1 MYIFNMNQR
10 RIIRTD
16 FWVQSILFGGTV
28 VSLVIWLRLGSPNEV
43 ICLSAF
49 LLLLSWQFFSGIF
62 IAAELGRWYRGAL
75 PICLLLAL
83 VLSILL
89 LAAGLPTGVFAA
101 FGLAPIIALTNF
113 AVGFADYRQYGRH
126 LFYQKFGDERIL
138 DSGDLF

>member
-10 RIIRTD
+10 KIIRTD

-28 VSLVIWLRLGSPNEV
+28 VSLVVWLRLGSPNEV

-62 IAAELGRWYRGAL
+62 IAAELRRWYRGAL
-75 PICLLLAL
+75 PICLLLAM

-89 LAAGLPTGVFAA
+89 LTAGLPTGVFAA
-101 FGLAPIIALTNF
+101 FGLAPVIALANF
-113 AVGFADYRQYGRH
+113 AVGFADYQQNR
-126 LFYQKFGDERIL
+126 ERIFPGQFENDHIL